1 MLRDGVMMFGMS
13 DAAKVGSVLISSVRY
28 KDAHAAIAW
37 LERAFGFERHA
48 VYDGPEGT
56 VAHAELRFGTG
67 MIMLGSA
74 SNPGP
79 HTHLYATPE
88 EIGGRVT
95 SPLYL
100 VVKDCAPVWERAKAA
115 GAEVVMELKEME
127 YGGKAFSVRDPES
140 YLWSV
145 GEYDPWAFASGVKA

>member
-1 MLRDGVMMFGMS
+1 MSEGGLMMFAMS
-13 DAAKVGSVLISSVRY
+13 ETKFGSVLIPSVRY

-56 VAHAELRFGTG
+56 VAHAELRLGTG

-79 HTHLYATPE
+79 NRHLYATPE
-88 EIGGRVT
+88 DIGGRVT

-100 VVKDCAPVWERAKAA
+100 IVKDCVPVWERAKAA

-127 YGGKAFSVRDPES
+127 YGGKAFSVRDPEG

-145 GEYDPWAFASGVKA
+145 GEYDPWAFAKA

>member
-1 MLRDGVMMFGMS
+1 MAGSMLVP
-13 DAAKVGSVLISSVRY
+13 SVRY

-37 LERAFGFERHA
+37 LERVLGFVRQA

-56 VAHAELRFGTG
+56 VAHAQMVFGGTG
-67 MIMLGSA
+67 MLMLGSA
-74 SNPGP
+74 TNPGP
-79 HTHLYATPE
+79 LSHVYALPQ

-100 VVKDCAPVWERAKAA
+100 IVKDCVPVWERVKAE
-115 GAEVVMELKEME
+115 GATVVMELKEME
-127 YGGKAFSVRDPES
+127 YGGKAFSVQDPEG

-145 GEYDPWAFASGVKA
+145 GEYDPWA